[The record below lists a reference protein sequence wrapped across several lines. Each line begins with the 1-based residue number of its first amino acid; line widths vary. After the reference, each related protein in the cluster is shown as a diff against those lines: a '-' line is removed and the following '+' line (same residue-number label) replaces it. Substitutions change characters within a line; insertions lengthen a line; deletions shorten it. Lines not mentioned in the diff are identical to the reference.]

1 MEFAFYICGL
11 IAILATLRVVTH
23 TNPVHALLYLIISL
37 LAIAG
42 VFFSLGA
49 YFAGAL
55 EIIVYAG
62 AIMVLFVF
70 VVMMLNLGG
79 TEIEQERKWLQPG
92 IWIGPA
98 ILSAVLLVVIVYAIL
113 GINDQGID
121 GAAINAKEVGIALFG
136 PYVLAVEL
144 ASMLLLAGLV
154 VAFHIGREERAGEV
168 LSNRLN
174 DSDKTKNGGTRM
186 IPLTHGLILAAI
198 LFVLGLTG
206 LVIRRNLLFM
216 LISLEIMINA
226 AALAFVVAGSYW
238 GQADGQIMYILA
250 ISLAAAEASIGLA
263 LLLQLHR
270 RRQNLNI
277 DSVSELRG

>member
-1 MEFAFYICGL
+1 MKLSQSTSRACYRKERGNGIRFYICGL

-174 DSDKTKNGGTRM
+174 DSDKRK
-186 IPLTHGLILAAI
+186 
-198 LFVLGLTG
+198 
-206 LVIRRNLLFM
+206 RRNTHDPLNTWTDPRGHPVCAW
-216 LISLEIMINA
+216 SDG
-226 AALAFVVAGSYW
+226 AGDPPQSAVYV
-238 GQADGQIMYILA
+238 D
-250 ISLAAAEASIGLA
+250 
-263 LLLQLHR
+263 
-270 RRQNLNI
+270 
-277 DSVSELRG
+277 

>member
-11 IAILATLRVVTH
+11 IAVLATLRVITH
-23 TNPVHALLYLIISL
+23 TNPVHALLYLIVSL

-79 TEIEQERKWLQPG
+79 AEVAQERQWLKPQ

-98 ILSAVLLVVIVYAIL
+98 VLSAVLLAAMVYAIMGL
-113 GINDQGID
+113 NDQGID
-121 GAAINAKEVGIALFG
+121 GNAISAKEVGIALFG

-154 VAFHIGREERAGEV
+154 VAFHIGREDRMGEV
-168 LSNRLN
+168 LSNRAG
-174 DSDKTKNGGTRM
+174 DSAKRKTEE
-186 IPLTHGLILAAI
+186 HA
-198 LFVLGLTG
+198 
-206 LVIRRNLLFM
+206 
-216 LISLEIMINA
+216 
-226 AALAFVVAGSYW
+226 
-238 GQADGQIMYILA
+238 
-250 ISLAAAEASIGLA
+250 
-263 LLLQLHR
+263 
-270 RRQNLNI
+270 
-277 DSVSELRG
+277 